1 MSGQYQPPKY
11 EPLDISQFQ
20 QSQPPQQQQQPP
32 PQQYQQQ
39 NNSVKVPKYEPLD
52 ISQFQQSQPPQ
63 QPQEPQQQRYEK
75 PLDIPQFQN
84 YQPQQVQQKQQLQP
98 QQQRYEPVNFFP
110 QKPNNFEFPSGIRGN
125 KKENKD
131 NQYRDSINEK
141 VNNLKL
147 SLPNQERAQH
157 IFDQSLIDNNPRYM
171 NMNIQELQSR
181 KDNRDGINN
190 KMDGFMFQ
198 QFNQLNMNSSY
209 TPSSNSQ
216 SYQEPSNNF
225 VANLPSNFNNVF
237 QQTSRINNRDLNN
250 ERMNTIASLPRALNQ
265 PNQMLDNRVAAASFK
280 ASYQDQYKPFS
291 SNMDPSM
298 YNFNNQPNRM
308 NQSIVLQDEGL
319 LRKNESSRVNNK
331 DTYNERMQN
340 LMPLP
345 RTAAIPITTSDY
357 NKSIKQNIQL
367 MENGRNYKH
376 SDMDN
381 RQEMAE
387 QKKKEWERMSNN
399 IKLFGNQNKIVVD
412 FNRPQDTR
420 Q

>member
-1 MSGQYQPPKY
+1 
-11 EPLDISQFQ
+11 LDISQFQ
-20 QSQPPQQQQQPP
+20 QPPQPQPQPPQTPLQSP
-32 PQQYQQQ
+32 PQ
-39 NNSVKVPKYEPLD
+39 
-52 ISQFQQSQPPQ
+52 
-63 QPQEPQQQRYEK
+63 QQQRYEK
-75 PLDIPQFQN
+75 PSDIPQFQN

-98 QQQRYEPVNFFP
+98 QQQRYEPVNLYS

-125 KKENKD
+125 KKEDKD

-147 SLPNQERAQH
+147 TLPNQERAQH

-171 NMNIQELQSR
+171 NMNTNNQEIQSR

-198 QFNQLNMNSSY
+198 QFNQLNMNSSH
-209 TPSSNSQ
+209 TPSPSTNTYSQ
-216 SYQEPSNNF
+216 PSNNF
-225 VANLPSNFNNVF
+225 IAELPSNFNNVF

-250 ERMNTIASLPRALNQ
+250 ERMQTISSLPRALNQ
-265 PNQMLDNRVAAASFK
+265 PNQMLDNRVASASFK
-280 ASYQDQYKPFS
+280 ASYQDQYKPFN

-298 YNFNNQPNRM
+298 YNFNNHQ
-308 NQSIVLQDEGL
+308 NQVNQTMVLQDEGL
-319 LRKNESSRVNNK
+319 FRKNESSRVNNK

-357 NKSIKQNIQL
+357 NKSIRQNIQL
-367 MENGRNYKH
+367 MENGRNYKQ
-376 SDMDN
+376 SDMNN
-381 RQEMAE
+381 RQEMSE